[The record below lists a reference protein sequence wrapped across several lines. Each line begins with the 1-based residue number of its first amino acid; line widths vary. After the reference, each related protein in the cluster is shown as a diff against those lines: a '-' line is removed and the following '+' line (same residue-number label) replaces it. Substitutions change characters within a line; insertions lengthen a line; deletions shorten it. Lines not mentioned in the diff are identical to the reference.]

1 MTRSVAP
8 RAGRHFLQIPGPSN
22 VPDRVLRALAQPVI
36 DHRSDEFAALALGI
50 QEKLAAV
57 FKTKSPVII
66 YPGSGTGAWEAALM
80 NTLSPGDRVL
90 AFETGHFATLW
101 KGVAEKLGLD
111 VDWVEGDWRH
121 GVDPAVVETRLNA
134 DKGSLIK
141 AVLVVQNETSTGATS
156 RIGEIR
162 EAIDKA
168 GHSALYLV
176 DAVSSLA
183 CTDLRHDEWGV
194 DVTISCSQ
202 KGLMLPPGLSFNA
215 VSEKALVA
223 SRSSKALHSYWRW
236 QDMLE
241 HNAKGYFPY
250 TPATNLL
257 YGLDVALQMLL
268 DEGMENV
275 FSRHARF
282 AKATRL
288 AVEAWGLENL
298 CMNPAEYSNTT
309 TAVLLAD
316 GLDADKLRNIILE
329 RFDMSLGMGLGKVKG
344 KVFRIGHLGD
354 FNDLMLAGTLAGV
367 EMGLSLAGIPYNK
380 GGINAA
386 LDYMAQG

>member
-1 MTRSVAP
+1 MPKSVTP
-8 RAGRHFLQIPGPSN
+8 HAGRHFLQIPGPSN
-22 VPDRVLRALAQPVI
+22 VPDRVLRALAQPVM
-36 DHRSDEFAALALGI
+36 DHRSPQFAELTFAI
-50 QEKLAAV
+50 QDKLAVV
-57 FKTKSPVII
+57 FKTKAPVII
-66 YPGSGTGAWEAALM
+66 YPGSGTGAWEAALL

-101 KGVAEKLGLD
+101 KGVAEKLGLE
-111 VDWVEGDWRH
+111 VRWVEGDWRH
-121 GVDPAVVETRLNA
+121 GVDPAVVEAELKA

-141 AVLVVQNETSTGATS
+141 AVLVVQTETSTGATS
-156 RIGEIR
+156 RISEIR
-162 EAIDKA
+162 EAIDAA
-168 GHSALYLV
+168 GHAALYIV

-183 CTDLRHDEWGV
+183 CSDLRHDEWGV

-215 VSEKALVA
+215 VSAKALEA
-223 SRSSKALHSYWRW
+223 GKHSRALHSYWRW

-241 HNAKGYFPY
+241 NNAKGYFPY

-268 DEGMENV
+268 EEGMDNV
-275 FSRHARF
+275 FSRHARL

-298 CMNPAEYSNTT
+298 CLNPAEYSNTT
-309 TAVLLAD
+309 TGVLLAA

-329 RFDMSLGMGLGKVKG
+329 RFNMSLGMGLGKVKG

-354 FNDLMLAGTLAGV
+354 FNELMLAGTLSGV
-367 EMGLSLAGIPYNK
+367 EMGLGLAGIPHAR

-386 LDYMAQG
+386 LEYLAKS